1 MLFTKFSSLMMSF
14 KINMQLNISKGN
26 LFTAVFKTTEITDIE
41 FSSLLFIFSFGILQL
56 TTNIY

>member
-1 MLFTKFSSLMMSF
+1 MMMSF